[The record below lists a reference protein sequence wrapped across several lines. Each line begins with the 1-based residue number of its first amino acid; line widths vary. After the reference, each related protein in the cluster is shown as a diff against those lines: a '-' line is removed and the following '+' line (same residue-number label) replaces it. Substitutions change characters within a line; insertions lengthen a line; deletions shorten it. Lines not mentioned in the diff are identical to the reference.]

1 MWSSKFRDPIRRL
14 EREHFVQKQLRWVGT
29 LAVVAALF
37 GVGTAVPAA
46 ADRASG
52 PRPTT
57 RTTKLS
63 GSITVSAAASLQEVF
78 TQMGKDFQAKNKGT
92 TITFNFAASSTLAEQ
107 IQGGAPADVFAS
119 ADGANMQKVVTT
131 GQVTVKPVDFTANLL
146 TIVVKKG
153 NPSNVTSLADLPKL
167 GTISLCA
174 PAVPCGKYATQM
186 FTQDGITVPSSKVTL
201 GQDVKSTLEAVS
213 TGDADAGIV
222 YVTDAKSADGSVTQ
236 VKIPASLNVLA
247 VYPIAPIAT
256 SKNAALANAWVQ
268 YVLSPA
274 GKKTLLKF
282 GFLPVPGT

>member
-1 MWSSKFRDPIRRL
+1 MR
-14 EREHFVQKQLRWVGT
+14 KQLRWVGT
-29 LAVVAALF
+29 LAVIAALF
-37 GVGTAVPAA
+37 SVGTAVPAL
-46 ADRASG
+46 ADRASV
-52 PRPTT
+52 PAATT
-57 RTTKLS
+57 KATKLS

-92 TITFNFAASSTLAEQ
+92 TIVFNFAASSTLAQQ

-131 GQVTVKPVDFTANLL
+131 GQVTAKPVDFTANLL

-186 FTQDGITVPSSKVTL
+186 FAQDGITIPATKVTL
-201 GQDVKSTLEAVS
+201 GQDVKATLEAVS

-222 YVTDAKSADGSVTQ
+222 YVTDAKSAGGSVTQ
-236 VKIPASLNVLA
+236 VRIPASLNVLA

-256 SKNAALANAWVQ
+256 SRNSALANAWVQ

-282 GFLPVPGT
+282 GFLPVPAT